1 MVVEALGLLFERITE
16 ANWKVGNVRGIFAAG
31 QVSLVPLARADGSNT
46 PWYTGINHPRPSS
59 PHSTLANPCPSSLKD
74 FPSWQDSSTTAECR
88 AIEAAFESPEAL
100 ARATGSKAHERCTGP
115 QIMRFKRIDSVAY
128 DATERIS
135 LVSSFVITL
144 VCSDGETKVVDESD
158 A

>member
-1 MVVEALGLLFERITE
+1 
-16 ANWKVGNVRGIFAAG
+16 
-31 QVSLVPLARADGSNT
+31 
-46 PWYTGINHPRPSS
+46 
-59 PHSTLANPCPSSLKD
+59 
-74 FPSWQDSSTTAECR
+74 
-88 AIEAAFESPEAL
+88 
-100 ARATGSKAHERCTGP
+100 
-115 QIMRFKRIDSVAY
+115 MRFKRIDSVAY